1 LKYTKDSPERAL
13 VGTENELK
21 LLRAAQALVS
31 QILHDLI
38 SPYSALST
46 GLDIVS
52 DHKGELWKMMILSK
66 NQMGVLL
73 SLFRAIFAT
82 GDLPISE
89 TQRLLNQWLEDR
101 FQLQNPVPDQMLAL
115 YPKVV
120 LGIIFWLTQQSMVR
134 KGSLGIRM
142 TPRAVIFSLQSV
154 GIKQDASQDLILE
167 EGCAEP
173 VPQQSYAYFIYL
185 LLKDQ
190 DLRVRVYRKETIL
203 EVHVLENI

>member
-1 LKYTKDSPERAL
+1 M
-13 VGTENELK
+13 GIENELK

-89 TQRLLNQWLEDR
+89 TQRLLDQWLEDR
-101 FQLQNPVPDQMLAL
+101 FQLQNPVPDQMLGL

-142 TPRAVIFSLQSV
+142 TSLAVIFSLQSG
-154 GIKQDASQDLILE
+154 GIKQDTNQDLILE

-173 VPQQSYAYFIYL
+173 VPQQSYSYFIYL

>member
-1 LKYTKDSPERAL
+1 
-13 VGTENELK
+13 
-21 LLRAAQALVS
+21 
-31 QILHDLI
+31 
-38 SPYSALST
+38 
-46 GLDIVS
+46 
-52 DHKGELWKMMILSK
+52 MMILSK

-89 TQRLLNQWLEDR
+89 TQRLLDQWLEDR
-101 FQLQNPVPDQMLAL
+101 FQLQNPVPDQMLGL

-142 TPRAVIFSLQSV
+142 TSLDVIFSLQSG
-154 GIKQDASQDLILE
+154 GIKQDTNQDLILE

-173 VPQQSYAYFIYL
+173 VPQQSYSYFIYL